1 MKTIRIIILLI
12 NILLFTPLMAQSIE
26 YIKIDKL
33 EIISEDKID
42 KNFWLEFINI
52 PKNSFITKQEI
63 EYLKIRL
70 LNTKA
75 FKKVF
80 IKIKKEGHNSKLV
93 FYLILKPI
101 IRKIIIKNNFP
112 ILEQNIRR
120 KIFFNEGEYFNKN
133 KYNSIKKNLE
143 RLFET
148 KGFYNAD
155 IRTTYKY
162 SNDYKYITI
171 IIDIKNIGVNLS
183 IGKINIIYK
192 NKKNKEK
199 IDKLIKK
206 LLTPDFLEKR
216 ISAFHENE
224 LKKQLK
230 KVELKLKKAGY
241 ISAKLKL
248 LKLPDK
254 KTLIKSYGN
263 SKNNAIK
270 SLIYSKYPLEELK
283 SNYLKIKRK
292 GFIIKFKEKRVDL
305 WLSLNLGK
313 KINIIF
319 KNHKKISTKDLK
331 NQISLYEKSSVSP
344 SIIKESIKKLKQL
357 YQSNG
362 YYFIEITSNDNIKK
376 TKELIYNITENNR
389 LYIRNIIF
397 KGVSEDISEGSLFD
411 LMETGTYNLLGSQG
425 FLQEKLFLKDMK
437 AILSYYQE
445 KGYLHARIDK
455 LLFNFYN
462 KDSYLDIII
471 KINEG
476 KKILFS
482 TPQIYGYKNIREIDE
497 MQKYLKEPAS
507 SGFSPKW
514 FKYNAN
520 AIQQYYESIG
530 YPLVKVDSYIE
541 SQGKKYLFYPLPAK
555 YSSEKELLSQL
566 SGKLKLSYYI
576 NRGPRKKFGS
586 VFISGNFVTKRE
598 TITDEI
604 MFKKGEIL
612 NLEKITETEARLRNL
627 GVFKTISIQLP
638 SLNEKEGLKDNGI
651 MPTDVLFFLQ
661 EGENRY
667 IDFLIST
674 STNETWSFSTK
685 IVEKNLLGY
694 AKKISLLGKIGEIY
708 SKLELGFDS
717 PNIFSTQINLNIKT
731 YYKYETPPAFNLTVV
746 GNEISFYKT
755 FFKKLTFSPSVLLEY
770 SKTEIAYSQNIH
782 PPDIFQNTE
791 TSLTNSM
798 KISLFYENRD
808 SIFDPRNGFAVK
820 YIFQWAGLFDNVS
833 NRLIELLDINVS
845 NEKFLK
851 NELNFSFYITPLKW
865 LTFANS
871 IKLGIGTPLNTAK
884 RSIPHKERYFL
895 GGDSSIRGYDFNMA
909 GVVENGRPIGENSML
924 LFNTEVRF
932 YFKNNFSIALFMDI
946 GGLAEKFSDFA
957 KSDKWTPKDASSM
970 FYSMG
975 LGLRYI
981 TIVGPL
987 RLDFVPLLNNSYI
1000 NKGTTFWHFNFS
1012 YPF

>member
-1 MKTIRIIILLI
+1 MKTINVIFFLISILFSTPII
-12 NILLFTPLMAQSIE
+12 AQSIE
-26 YIKIDKL
+26 YIKIDNL
-33 EIISEDKID
+33 EIISEDNID
-42 KNFWLEFINI
+42 KEFWLEFINI
-52 PKNSFITKQEI
+52 SKNSFITKKEI
-63 EYLKIRL
+63 KYLKTRL

-80 IKIKKEGHNSKLV
+80 IRIKKKGHHNKLI
-93 FYLILKPI
+93 FYLVLKPI
-101 IRKIIIKNNFP
+101 IRKIVIKNNFP

-120 KIFFNEGEYFNKN
+120 KIFFNEGEYFDKN
-133 KYNSIKKNLE
+133 KYNLIQKNIE
-143 RLFET
+143 KLFET
-148 KGFYNAD
+148 KGFYNAN
-155 IRTTYKY
+155 IKTSYKY
-162 SNDYKYITI
+162 SKDYRYVTI
-171 IIDIKNIGVNLS
+171 IVDIKNIGINLT
-183 IGKINIIYK
+183 IGDINIIYK
-192 NKKNKEK
+192 KEDNKR
-199 IDKLIKK
+199 IVGKLIKT
-206 LLTPDFLEKR
+206 LLTPSFLGKR
-216 ISAFHENE
+216 TSAFYENE

-230 KVELKLKKAGY
+230 DVELKLKKKGY
-241 ISAKLKL
+241 LSAKLKL
-248 LKLPDK
+248 LKLPTQND
-254 KTLIKSYGN
+254 LIKDVNN
-263 SKNNAIK
+263 SKNNVIK
-270 SLIYSKYPLEELK
+270 SKIYKKYSLDDLSSK
-283 SNYLKIKRK
+283 YLKIKRK
-292 GFIIKFKEKRVDL
+292 GFIIKFKEKKVDL

-313 KINIIF
+313 KIDVSF
-319 KNHKKISTKDLK
+319 KNHKEISTKDLK
-331 NQISLYEKSSVSP
+331 EQIDLNENTSMSP
-344 SIIKESIKKLKQL
+344 STIKESIKKLKQL
-357 YQSNG
+357 YQSKG
-362 YYFIEITSNDNIKK
+362 YYFIKITSNDNVQKK
-376 TKELIYNITENNR
+376 KKLVYNIKEGKR
-389 LYIRNIIF
+389 LYIRSITF
-397 KGVSEDISEGSLFD
+397 QGVSKDIGENNLFS
-411 LMETGTYNLLGSQG
+411 LMETGSYNLLGSQG

-437 AILSYYQE
+437 TILSYYQK
-445 KGYLHARIDK
+445 KGYLHAKIEK

-482 TPQIYGYKNIREIDE
+482 TPQIYGFKSIKEINN
-497 MQKYLKEPAS
+497 MQKYLKEPES
-507 SGFSPKW
+507 LGFNPKW

-520 AIQQYYESIG
+520 AILQYYETIG
-530 YPLVKVDSYIE
+530 YPLASVDAYIE
-541 SQGKKYLFYPLPAK
+541 SNGEKYLFYPLSK
-555 YSSEKELLSQL
+555 KFINEEELFSHL
-566 SGKLKLSYYI
+566 SGKIKLSYYI
-576 NRGPRKKFGS
+576 KRGPRKKFGS
-586 VFISGNFVTKRE
+586 VFISGNFITKKE

-638 SLNEKEGLKDNGI
+638 SLNEKDGIKDNGVI
-651 MPTDVLFFLQ
+651 PTDVLLFLQ

-694 AKKISLLGKIGEIY
+694 AKELSLLGKIGEIY
-708 SKLELGFDS
+708 SKLELGFYS
-717 PNIFSTQINLNIKT
+717 PNIFSSQINLNIKT

-770 SKTEIAYSQNIH
+770 SKTEIAYSKNIH
-782 PPDIFQNTE
+782 PPDIFQNIE

-798 KISLFYENRD
+798 KLSLFYENRD
-808 SIFDPRNGFAVK
+808 SIFDPRHGFALK
-820 YIFQWAGLFDNVS
+820 YTFQWAGLFDNIS
-833 NRLIELLDINVS
+833 NKLINLIGINVS
-845 NEKFLK
+845 DEKFFK
-851 NELNFSFYITPLKW
+851 NELNLSFYITPLKW

-871 IKLGIGTPLNTAK
+871 IKVGIGTPLSASK

-924 LFNTEVRF
+924 LFNTEIRF

-946 GGLAEKFSDFA
+946 GGLSESFFDFF
-957 KSDKWTPKDASSM
+957 KSNKWVPENSQSM
-970 FYSMG
+970 FYSVG
-975 LGLRYI
+975 IGLRYI

-987 RLDFVPLLNNSYI
+987 RFDFVPLLNNGYI